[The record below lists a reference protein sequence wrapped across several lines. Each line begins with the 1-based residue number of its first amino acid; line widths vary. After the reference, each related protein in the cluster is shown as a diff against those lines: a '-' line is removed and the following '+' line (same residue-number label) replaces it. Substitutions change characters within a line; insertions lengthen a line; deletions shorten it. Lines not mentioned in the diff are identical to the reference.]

1 MSSLRAKITVLAVA
15 VSLVPILIVSL
26 ALTGVNYSTRRSDV
40 LTQQQDSARQ
50 MAGQAAEVMSEIQQ
64 SLDMIAR
71 TSNWGASAAGERQIL
86 IDMLQGTQTQGLSS
100 IGIGAFDEVLLLD
113 GSGKLVV
120 ARSPTRLA
128 AADPWIQQVRNEA
141 LETVLRGEIYQGT
154 VYIAAGEVP
163 ALDLAV
169 PTRDMSGRI
178 TGLLWG
184 STNLDRA
191 LQPLIA
197 APGIPGGTDIYVFD
211 NLGYLVARNDGQPVE
226 RSVAPKE
233 LVPVKNKTR
242 WGVSEGIDTY
252 QGLTGEKVVGAWQP
266 VKGLGWTVVVETPT
280 DLAFADNRQLLLLT
294 TLLSLVTIG
303 TAAGTAILAS
313 RTLTQPLERLS
324 AGAEAIDAGD
334 LEHLIQVENQDETG
348 RLAEA
353 FNQMVGRVRAYQTE
367 IARLG
372 HEMESQ
378 VEKRTRE
385 LVATSRQMRRRA
397 LQLQASAEVA
407 RAIASTRDLDEL
419 LPQVAALISERFGWY
434 HVGIFL
440 IDRKG
445 EFAVLQAANSEGGQ
459 KMLARG
465 HRLRVGETG
474 IVGHVT
480 SSGRARIALDVG
492 EDAVYF
498 DTPELRGTRSEM
510 ALPLIAGEQIIG
522 ALDVQSSEP
531 SAYDGEDVALLGIL
545 ADQVAIA
552 IANARL
558 FEQTKQ
564 ALEEVEALHRQYVL
578 QEWTQSGAVQGNLA
592 YEYRRRGAP
601 VLDSGFSTELSTA
614 LTEGKVV
621 AFSEEAD
628 AFSEDDGGDG
638 HSRAVLAAPIKYRDQ
653 VIGALDLEEVDEP
666 RQWTQDEI
674 ALVQAVSDQVALAL
688 ENARLFADTQR
699 RAEQLATLHRV
710 GLDVTSALDL
720 DGVLNAL
727 YEQIQR
733 IMEVDSF
740 YVAFYD
746 QVTGRLEFPLA
757 TGLADQTQLN
767 AINIRDES
775 GITGHVIRSG
785 HPVYMPDLH
794 DVPEEVPYHA
804 TPFSDQRARSYIG
817 VPLIFR
823 EQVFGVLSIQSH
835 KPSAHSESDVELL
848 VTLAT
853 QASIAIQNAR
863 AYERLVATA
872 DELRELDRLKTQF
885 LANMSH
891 ELRTPLNSII
901 GFSRV
906 MLKGIDGPLTEL
918 QEADLSS
925 IHNSGQHLLSLINS
939 ILDMSKI
946 EAGKMDLA
954 IDKVSLHEVFDAV
967 LSTTKALVKDD
978 PIELK
983 SDIPRDLPEV
993 WADAQRVRQVLF
1005 NLMSNAAKFTEEGH
1019 ILLKAEAGPEFV
1031 TISVRDTGIG
1041 IDAEAQNRLFIPF
1054 QQVDASTTRRAGG
1067 TGLGLAISR
1076 SFVEVLGGEIWVD
1089 SEPGK
1094 GSTFFFTLPVYQ
1106 AVQAR
1111 GEAESALEVDPTKK
1125 VILAVDDDRG
1135 VITLLKRYLENDG
1148 YQVIGLMESPRALET
1163 TRQLAPHLSAV
1174 TLDVVMPHMD
1184 GWQVL
1189 RALKSDPQTKD
1200 VPVILCSVVE
1210 GVEQG
1215 LALGAAACLQKPVT
1229 RDEVLDALGKV
1240 ERST

>member
-1 MSSLRAKITVLAVA
+1 M
-15 VSLVPILIVSL
+15 
-26 ALTGVNYSTRRSDV
+26 N
-40 LTQQQDSARQ
+40 
-50 MAGQAAEVMSEIQQ
+50 EIHQ
-64 SLDMIAR
+64 SLDLLAR
-71 TSNWGASAAGERQIL
+71 TSNWQASAVAERQML
-86 IDMLQGTQTQGLSS
+86 IDTLLEQGLSS
-100 IGIGAFDEVLLLD
+100 IGIGIFNEVLLLD
-113 GSGKLVV
+113 DDGQLV
-120 ARSPTRLA
+120 AGRSPTRPA
-128 AADPWIQQVRNEA
+128 PADPWIQQVRSEA
-141 LETVLRGEIYQGT
+141 LGTVMRGEAYRGA
-154 VYIAAGEVP
+154 VYISTEELP

-169 PTRDMSGRI
+169 PTRDLPGRF
-178 TGLLWG
+178 TGLFWG
-184 STNLDRA
+184 SINLDSA
-191 LQPLIA
+191 LRPAIT
-197 APGIPGGTDIYVFD
+197 APGIPEGTHIYIFD
-211 NLGYLVARNDGQPVE
+211 NLGYLIARNDGQLVE
-226 RSVAPKE
+226 RREALKE

-242 WGVSEGIDTY
+242 WGISEGIETY
-252 QGLTGEKVVGAWQP
+252 PGLAGEKVVGSWQP
-266 VKGLGWTVVVETPT
+266 VKGQGWTLVVETPT
-280 DLAFADNRQLLLLT
+280 DLAFADVRQLLLLT

-303 TAAGTAILAS
+303 TAAATAVLAS

-324 AGAEAIDAGD
+324 IGAEAIDAGN
-334 LEHLIQVENQDETG
+334 LEHRIQVENQDETG

-353 FNQMVGRVRAYQTE
+353 FNQMAGRIRAYQTKVD
-367 IARLG
+367 RLG

-378 VEKRTRE
+378 IEERTRE
-385 LVATSRQMRRRA
+385 LVIASQHMQRRA
-397 LQLQASAEVA
+397 VQLQASAEVA
-407 RAIASTRDLDEL
+407 RAIASTRDLDQL
-419 LPQVAALISERFGWY
+419 LRQVATLISERFGWY

-440 IDRKG
+440 IDRNG

-459 KMLARG
+459 NMLARG

-474 IVGHVT
+474 IVGYVT
-480 SSGRARIALDVG
+480 SSGQARIALDVG
-492 EDAVYF
+492 EDAIYF
-498 DTPELRGTRSEM
+498 DTPELPDTRSEM
-510 ALPLIAGEQIIG
+510 ALPLIAGDQIIG
-522 ALDVQSSEP
+522 ALDVQSRQP

-545 ADQVAIA
+545 SDQVAIA
-552 IANARL
+552 ITNARL
-558 FEQTKQ
+558 FEQAQQ
-564 ALEEVEALHRQYVL
+564 ALKEVEVLHRQYVL
-578 QEWTQSGAVQGNLA
+578 HEWTRLGTGQSNLT
-592 YEYRRRGAP
+592 YEYRRRGVP
-601 VLDSGFSTELSTA
+601 VVDSGFSPELSTA

-621 AFSEEAD
+621 ASAE
-628 AFSEDDGGDG
+628 SEDSLSADGEGAG
-638 HSRAVLAAPIKYRDQ
+638 PSRAILAAPIKYRDQ

-727 YEQIQR
+727 YQQIHR
-733 IMEVDSF
+733 IMAVDSF

-757 TGLADQTQLN
+757 ADLDDEAQPKPT
-767 AINIRDES
+767 NIRDEF

-785 HPVYMPDLH
+785 HPVYVSDLH
-794 DVPEEVPYHA
+794 DVPQDASYHA
-804 TPFSDQRARSYIG
+804 TPFSDRRARSYIG

-823 EQVFGVLSIQSH
+823 ERVFGMLSIQSH
-835 KPSAHSESDVELL
+835 QPNSHSENDVELL

-872 DELRELDRLKTQF
+872 EELRELDRLKTQF

-925 IHNSGQHLLSLINS
+925 IHSSGQHLLSLINS

-954 IDKVSLHEVFDAV
+954 FDRMSLHEIFDAV
-967 LSTTKALVKDD
+967 LSTTKALVKDE
-978 PIELK
+978 PIELQ
-983 SDIPRDLPEV
+983 STIPEDLPEV

-1019 ILLKAEAGPEFV
+1019 ILLKAEADPEFV
-1031 TISVRDTGIG
+1031 TISVSDTGIG
-1041 IDAEAQNRLFIPF
+1041 IDPEALNRLFIPF

-1076 SFVEVLGGEIWVD
+1076 SFVEVHGGEIWVD

-1094 GSTFFFTLPVYQ
+1094 GSTFSFTLPIYQ
-1106 AVQAR
+1106 VVQAR
-1111 GEAESALEVDPTKK
+1111 GEAENTIEVDPSKK
-1125 VILAVDDDRG
+1125 TLLAVDDDRG
-1135 VITLLKRYLENDG
+1135 VVTLLRRYLENDG

-1163 TRQLAPHLSAV
+1163 ARQLAAHLSAV
-1174 TLDVVMPHMD
+1174 TLDVVMPQMD

-1200 VPVILCSVVE
+1200 IPVILCSVAE

-1229 RDEVLDALGKV
+1229 RDELLDVLGRV
-1240 ERST
+1240 EHST